1 MKVCNTVIDKSG
13 LWVAIVNC
21 HIFSYTLSLSLPAI
35 TPMVMSVETHDG
47 SRLPELQQT
56 VLGVGADE
64 VLMWMMN
71 NTDDVFLMN
80 L

>member
-1 MKVCNTVIDKSG
+1 
-13 LWVAIVNC
+13 
-21 HIFSYTLSLSLPAI
+21 
-35 TPMVMSVETHDG
+35 MVVSVEMDHG

-71 NTDDVFLMN
+71 NTDDVFLVN